1 MSGFHDQI
9 IERLQTDKNLPSVP
23 SIVHK
28 LLDLVSDE
36 NASIDSIAEVISMD
50 PAISAQVLRL
60 ANSAAF
66 AGPQRIGAIDQAV
79 LRIGLGIIKDVVLS
93 LSVINIFK
101 ASQYFS
107 YQDFWKHALAV
118 AFGAQSVEKLST
130 RASFPTEELYMC
142 GLVHDIGILI
152 LDQFMG
158 DHYLNVLEEAK
169 HYQHPLHEVEKA
181 ILGIDHAEVGGIL
194 VERWQLPQTIIDA
207 VRYHHQPTQTDQ
219 KEPKITKYVH
229 IANFACNNQQ
239 VKNGIDAITESFSQS
254 VWFDL
259 KLSLTDISLIIGE
272 VNKKLNL
279 ASEMLN
285 SVQGEKASW

>member
-1 MSGFHDQI
+1 MSGFQDQI

-36 NASIDSIAEVISMD
+36 NASIDSIADVIAMD

-66 AGPQRIGAIDQAV
+66 AGSQRIGAVDQAI

-118 AFGAQSVEKLST
+118 AFAAQSVEKLSS
-130 RASFPTEELYMC
+130 RRMIPTEELYMC
-142 GLVHDIGILI
+142 GLVHDLGILI

-169 HYQHPLHEVEKA
+169 QYQRPLHEVERD
-181 ILGIDHAEVGGIL
+181 ILGIDHAAVGAIL
-194 VERWQLPQTIIDA
+194 VERWQLPQVIIDA
-207 VRYHHQPTQTDQ
+207 VRYHHDPTQADQ
-219 KEPKITKYVH
+219 KDPTITRYVH
-229 IANFACNNQQ
+229 VANFACNNQQ
-239 VKNGIDAITESFSQS
+239 IKNGIDAITESFVQS

-259 KLSLTDISLIIGE
+259 KLSITDISIIIGE

-279 ASEMLN
+279 ATEMLN
-285 SVQGEKASW
+285 SISG